1 MSGFAV
7 IVAASCLAWL
17 WLALFRGGFWRC
29 DSLLPLD
36 PPEPTAWPEV
46 VAVIPARDEA
56 TTIGRAIAS
65 LRTQDYPGRFSVIVV
80 DDESRDA
87 TAAAAR
93 AADAEVDVVRGAAL
107 PVGWVGKVWA
117 QSQGLAHAERTH
129 PAARWV
135 LLTDA
140 DIEHDPQG
148 VRRLVAMGEAA
159 GLDLVSLMVRLR
171 CQSAWE
177 RLLIPSFVFF
187 FQKLYPFRWV
197 ADPRRRTAAAAGGC
211 MLVRR
216 SALARAGGIA
226 VIRDRLIDDCAL
238 ANVLKAQGRIW
249 LGLATR
255 TTSLRPYPDLADI
268 WRMVVRT
275 AYTQLRHSPGLL
287 VGTLVGMFVLYA
299 LPPLAVVVGAAADD
313 WPAMVFG
320 AAGWILMAVL
330 AVPTA
335 RLYGQPAAW
344 GLVLP
349 AAGVLY
355 AAMTLDSSRRHRA
368 GAGGGWKGRHYTQP
382 GEASR

>member
-1 MSGFAV
+1 MSGLAA
-7 IVAASCLAWL
+7 IAAASCLAWL
-17 WLALFRGGFWRC
+17 WLALFRGSFWRC
-29 DSLLPLD
+29 DRRLPLD
-36 PPEPTAWPEV
+36 APVPTTWPEV

-56 TTIGRAIAS
+56 ATIGRAVAS
-65 LRTQDYPGRFSVIVV
+65 LRAQDYPGRLSVIVV

-93 AADAEVDVVRGAAL
+93 AADADVEVVRGTAL

-117 QSQGLAHAERTH
+117 QSQGLAHADRTH

-140 DIEHDPQG
+140 DIEHDPRG

-177 RLLIPSFVFF
+177 RLLIPAFVFF

-216 SALARAGGIA
+216 SALTHAGGLA

-238 ANVLKAQGRIW
+238 AAALKAHGRIW

-255 TTSLRPYPDLADI
+255 TYSLRPYPDLDDI

-299 LPPLAVVVGAAADD
+299 LPPLAVVVGAAAGD
-313 WPAMVFG
+313 WPAMASG

-335 RLYGQPAAW
+335 RLYDQPAVW

-355 AAMTLDSSRRHRA
+355 AAMTLDSARRHLA
-368 GAGGGWKGRHYTQP
+368 GAGGGWKGRHYTRP
-382 GEASR
+382 GEASE